1 MFLFLQNKIGNFRLA
16 QFALIITTLIW
27 GSTFII
33 VKDALSQ
40 SPPFYFGFFRFFIGA
55 IVMIF
60 LLDRSTIFKKNELYP
75 AIICGL
81 FLFSGYSFQNFGLV
95 DTTPTLS
102 AFITSVSVLMVPV
115 ILAIFQ
121 IEKIKIK
128 IWIAVFVAC
137 FGIHLL
143 TPNGLIDLGIGD
155 QLTFGCALSFAIHII
170 FQGRYMKKI
179 KSINN
184 FFFIQSMVVAILSL
198 FSGFLFEDFSA
209 IQFDFSLLMAF
220 LITGILATTVALLM
234 MIWAQTVLSAPQTA
248 IIIILEPVFAALFS
262 VGFAYEILSPI
273 QYVGCMVVLI
283 AVFIGEK

>member
-95 DTTPTLS
+95 ETTPTLS

-128 IWIAVFVAC
+128 IWVAVFVAC

>member
-1 MFLFLQNKIGNFRLA
+1 M
-16 QFALIITTLIW
+16 
-27 GSTFII
+27 
-33 VKDALSQ
+33 
-40 SPPFYFGFFRFFIGA
+40 
-55 IVMIF
+55 
-60 LLDRSTIFKKNELYP
+60 
-75 AIICGL
+75 
-81 FLFSGYSFQNFGLV
+81 
-95 DTTPTLS
+95 
-102 AFITSVSVLMVPV
+102 
-115 ILAIFQ
+115 

-128 IWIAVFVAC
+128 IWVAVFVAC

-220 LITGILATTVALLM
+220 NNGYFSYNSCFINDDLGTNSFISTSNSDYYYFRACFCGI
-234 MIWAQTVLSAPQTA
+234 
-248 IIIILEPVFAALFS
+248 VFCRLC
-262 VGFAYEILSPI
+262 I
-273 QYVGCMVVLI
+273 
-283 AVFIGEK
+283 

>member
-55 IVMIF
+55 VVMIF

>member
-55 IVMIF
+55 VVMIF

-234 MIWAQTVLSAPQTA
+234 MIWAQTVLSAPQSA

>member
-128 IWIAVFVAC
+128 IWVAVFVAC

>member
-1 MFLFLQNKIGNFRLA
+1 VFLFLQNKIGNFRLA

>member
-1 MFLFLQNKIGNFRLA
+1 VFLSLQNKIGNIRLA
-16 QFALIITTLIW
+16 QFALVITTLIW

-95 DTTPTLS
+95 ETTPTLS

-115 ILAIFQ
+115 ILAVFQ
-121 IEKIKIK
+121 IEKVKIK

-143 TPNGLIDLGIGD
+143 TPNGLINLGIGD

-262 VGFAYEILSPI
+262 VGFAYEILNPI